1 LTDTVQPTIAVFF
14 VLALLGVALW
24 WLRGRSFARFNIST
38 RGSGKRLEH
47 MERLAFTPTHSLHL
61 VRVEDRVLLVAV
73 APGSCTLLESHP
85 GLNPKMQPES
95 QQ

>member
-1 LTDTVQPTIAVFF
+1 LTDTVQPIIAVFF
-14 VLALLGVALW
+14 VLALLGLALW

-38 RGSGKRLEH
+38 RGTGKRMEH

-73 APGSCTLLESHP
+73 APGSCTLLESHSRLSP
-85 GLNPKMQPES
+85 RTAQEL

>member
-1 LTDTVQPTIAVFF
+1 METVQPIIAVLF
-14 VLALLGVALW
+14 VLALLGLALW
-24 WLRGRSFARFNIST
+24 WLRGRSFARFNISA

-73 APGSCTLLESHP
+73 APGSCTLLESHS
-85 GLNPKMQPES
+85 GFNPSTGSELQR
-95 QQ
+95 